1 VAALYPV
8 TTVYAYGN
16 AGRNLLHGP
25 GAETVNFSLFRSFP
39 IRERL
44 KFQLRFETFALLNHT
59 NFGNPSAT
67 LNTSSFG
74 NITSATG
81 NRNIQIGA
89 KLQF

>member
-1 VAALYPV
+1 MRAEPELASASEDAPGGAGAPV
-8 TTVYAYGN
+8 VSVRHLVKN
-16 AGRNLLHGP
+16 
-25 GAETVNFSLFRSFP
+25 FP

-44 KFQLRFETFALLNHT
+44 RFQFRFETFALFNHA

-67 LNTSSFG
+67 VNTSSFG

-81 NRNIQIGA
+81 NRNIQLGA